1 MAAAPAPPSTVQ
13 PAVSGR
19 LVVSGGYQGGVTA
32 WDIR

>member
-1 MAAAPAPPSTVQ
+1 VAAAPAPPSTTQ

-19 LVVSGGYQGGVTA
+19 LVVSAGYQGGVTA